1 MLLSL
6 RDLHSQMQQLEEKHT
21 KLISNMVSISKLET
35 YEHAFENQPDE
46 EKEVAPIEP
55 SPE

>member
-1 MLLSL
+1 
-6 RDLHSQMQQLEEKHT
+6 MQQLEEKHT

-46 EKEVAPIEP
+46 EKKASPVEP
-55 SPE
+55 SPD